1 VPCGWLHEHRAAHI
15 IRQKEKQ
22 EILMRIQD
30 RLNKLR
36 NKRGFTLVELMIV
49 VAIIGVLAAL
59 AIYGVRK
66 YLTNA
71 KTAEARTGL
80 GRLAKDAQVAYERE
94 NVTPGIIKLTEKADI
109 AHNLCP
115 KATAKVPNA
124 DGDIKNKKYQS
135 SPVEWNSNGWQC
147 LKFSM
152 NDPQYFQYEYDAT
165 TTAPATAGNK
175 FTAHAHGDLDGDGI
189 LSDFTLP
196 GELQDASGE
205 LVLTLAA
212 SIGESAAEE

>member
-1 VPCGWLHEHRAAHI
+1 
-15 IRQKEKQ
+15 
-22 EILMRIQD
+22 MRIQD

-71 KTAEARTGL
+71 KSAEARTGV
-80 GRLAKDAQVAYERE
+80 GRLAKDAQLAFEKE
-94 NVTPGIIKLTEKADI
+94 NVTAGIIPLKGTADI

-115 KATAKVPNA
+115 NIPVTVPDGIAKVS
-124 DGDIKNKKYQS
+124 NKKYQS
-135 SPVEWNSNGWQC
+135 SPAEWNTNGWQC
-147 LKFSM
+147 IKFSM
-152 NDPQYFQYEYDAT
+152 SDPQYFMYEYTAT
-165 TTAPATAGNK
+165 TTTPAVAGNK
-175 FTAHAHGDLDGDGI
+175 FIAHAHGDLNGNLI
-189 LSDFTLP
+189 ASDFTLP
-196 GELQDASGE
+196 GELQLASGE